1 MKKKKNFGI
10 GLFRNHR
17 MGFQG
22 LAAFLTNPFV
32 QNFPLGKIYSGEGKR
47 FCSPGLNCYSCPGAA
62 GSCPI
67 GAFQAVVGSLRYD
80 FSYYIFGTMALF
92 GVLVGR
98 LICGFL
104 CPFGLVQEILH
115 KIPSKKFSTE
125 KLWPLKLVKY
135 FMLFFVVFLMG
146 VFLTDQF
153 KLAPPYFCKYV
164 CPQGILEGGIP
175 LSIFN
180 EGIRN
185 TLGKLFLLKGSFL
198 ALVVI
203 LSIFTFR
210 PFCKWIC
217 PLGAFYAFFNKISF
231 FQYKV
236 DQDACIHCGK
246 CRKACGMEVDMSKNQ
261 TALECIRCG
270 ECVKVC
276 PTDAISTSLDR
287 LKENAIKRKQ
297 VAQ

>member
-22 LAAFLTNPFV
+22 LAALMTHPFV

-135 FMLFFVVFLMG
+135 FMLFVVVFLMG

-175 LSIFN
+175 LSLFN

-198 ALVVI
+198 VLVVI

>member
-10 GLFRNHR
+10 GLFRNLR

-22 LAAFLTNPFV
+22 LATFLTNPFV

-135 FMLFFVVFLMG
+135 FMLFVVVFLMG

-175 LSIFN
+175 LSLFN

-203 LSIFTFR
+203 LSIYTFR

>member
-10 GLFRNHR
+10 GFFRNHR

-22 LAAFLTNPFV
+22 LATFLTNPFL

-135 FMLFFVVFLMG
+135 FMLFVVVFLMG

-175 LSIFN
+175 LSLFN

-198 ALVVI
+198 VLVVI

-270 ECVKVC
+270 EWVKVC

>member
-17 MGFQG
+17 MAFQG
-22 LAAFLTNPFV
+22 LATFLTNPFV

-135 FMLFFVVFLMG
+135 FMLFVVVFLMG

-175 LSIFN
+175 LSLFN

-198 ALVVI
+198 VLVVI

>member
-22 LAAFLTNPFV
+22 LAALMTNPFV

-80 FSYYIFGTMALF
+80 LSYYIFGTMALF

-135 FMLFFVVFLMG
+135 FMLFVVVFLMG

-175 LSIFN
+175 LSLFN

-198 ALVVI
+198 VLVVI

>member
-22 LAAFLTNPFV
+22 LAALMTNPFV

-125 KLWPLKLVKY
+125 KLLPLKLVKY
-135 FMLFFVVFLMG
+135 FMLFVVVFLMG

-175 LSIFN
+175 LSLFN

-198 ALVVI
+198 VLVVI

>member
-22 LAAFLTNPFV
+22 LAALMTNPFV

-135 FMLFFVVFLMG
+135 FMLFVVVFLMG

-175 LSIFN
+175 LSLFN

-198 ALVVI
+198 VLVVI

-276 PTDAISTSLDR
+276 PTDAISTSVDR

>member
-10 GLFRNHR
+10 GFFRNHR

-198 ALVVI
+198 VLVVI

>member
-22 LAAFLTNPFV
+22 LAALMTNPFV

-135 FMLFFVVFLMG
+135 FMLFVVVFLMG

-175 LSIFN
+175 LSLFN

-198 ALVVI
+198 VLVVI

>member
-135 FMLFFVVFLMG
+135 FMLFVVVFLMG

-198 ALVVI
+198 VLVVI

>member
-135 FMLFFVVFLMG
+135 FMLFVVVFLMG

-198 ALVVI
+198 VLVVI
-203 LSIFTFR
+203 LSIYTFR

>member
-22 LAAFLTNPFV
+22 LATLMTNPFV

-135 FMLFFVVFLMG
+135 FMLFVVVFLMG

-175 LSIFN
+175 LSLFN

-198 ALVVI
+198 VLVVI

>member
-22 LAAFLTNPFV
+22 LATLMTNPFV

-104 CPFGLVQEILH
+104 CPCGLVQEILH
-115 KIPSKKFSTE
+115 KIPSKKISTE
-125 KLWPLKLVKY
+125 NLWPLKLVKY
-135 FMLFFVVFLMG
+135 FMLFVVVFLMG

-175 LSIFN
+175 LSLFN

-198 ALVVI
+198 VLVVI

>member
-135 FMLFFVVFLMG
+135 FMLFVVVFLMG

-175 LSIFN
+175 LSLFN

-198 ALVVI
+198 VLVVI

>member
-10 GLFRNHR
+10 GLFRNHG

-22 LAAFLTNPFV
+22 LAALMTNPFV

-135 FMLFFVVFLMG
+135 FMLFVVVFLMG

-175 LSIFN
+175 LSLFN

-198 ALVVI
+198 VLVVI

>member
-22 LAAFLTNPFV
+22 LATLMTNPFV

-135 FMLFFVVFLMG
+135 FMLFVVVFLMG

-175 LSIFN
+175 LSLFN

-198 ALVVI
+198 VMVVI

>member
-22 LAAFLTNPFV
+22 LATLMTNPFV

-135 FMLFFVVFLMG
+135 FMLFVVVFLMG

-175 LSIFN
+175 LSLFN

-198 ALVVI
+198 VLVVI

-246 CRKACGMEVDMSKNQ
+246 CRMACGMEVDMSKNQ